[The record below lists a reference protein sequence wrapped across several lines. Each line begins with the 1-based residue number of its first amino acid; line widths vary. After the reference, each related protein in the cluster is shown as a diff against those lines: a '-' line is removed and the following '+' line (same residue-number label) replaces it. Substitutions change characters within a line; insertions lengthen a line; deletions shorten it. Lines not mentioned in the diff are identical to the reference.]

1 MHSAAPSVSLPPV
14 RQRALVVGASSGIGA
29 ALVRELVARG
39 YRVAAVARRSREIE
53 ELARTFP
60 EGRVV
65 VRAHDVHAVEEAPV
79 LFETL
84 VKELGGLD
92 LLVYAAGIMPAIGPD
107 EFDTAKDKEIL
118 LVNTVGAIAWCN
130 PAAEYFRSKRSG
142 TICGISSIAGDRGRK
157 GNPVYG
163 ASKAALSHYLEA
175 LRNRLDDFGVHV
187 CTIKPGPVAT
197 PMTAALGELPG
208 MVSAESVAR
217 TIARIATRAQTR
229 YVPLKWLGVSLV
241 IRAIPS
247 FLFRRITI

>member
-1 MHSAAPSVSLPPV
+1 MESPASSVTLPPV
-14 RQRALVVGASSGIGA
+14 RRRALVVGASSGIGA
-29 ALVRELVARG
+29 ALVRELVRRG
-39 YRVAAVARRSREIE
+39 YGVAALARRAE
-53 ELARTFP
+53 ELARLAREFP
-60 EGRVV
+60 AGRVL
-65 VRAHDVHAVEEAPV
+65 VRAHDVHAIEQVPA
-79 LFETL
+79 LFEAL
-84 VKELGGLD
+84 VQELGGLD
-92 LLVYAAGIMPAIGPD
+92 LLVYAAGIMPAVAPD
-107 EFDTAKDKEIL
+107 EFDTAKDREIL

-130 PAAEYFRSKRSG
+130 PAAEYFRSRRSG
-142 TICGISSIAGDRGRK
+142 TICGLSSIAGDRGRK

-175 LRNRLDDFGVHV
+175 LRNRLDDHGVHV

-208 MVSAESVAR
+208 MVSAESVAA
-217 TIARIATRAQTR
+217 TIARVATRAQTR

>member
-1 MHSAAPSVSLPPV
+1 MESPASSGALQPV
-14 RQRALVVGASSGIGA
+14 RARALVGGASSGIGA
-29 ALVRELVARG
+29 ALVRELVGRV
-39 YRVAAVARRSREIE
+39 YRVAAVARRSRELA
-53 ELARTFP
+53 ELARSFP
-60 EGRVV
+60 EGRVLV
-65 VRAHDVHAVEEAPV
+65 QPHDVHAVEEAPV
-79 LFETL
+79 LFEAL

-92 LLVYAAGIMPAIGPD
+92 LLVYAAGIMPAVAPD
-107 EFDTAKDKEIL
+107 EFDTEKDKEML

-142 TICGISSIAGDRGRK
+142 TIVGISSIAGDRGRK

-197 PMTAALGELPG
+197 PMTAARGALPG

-241 IRAIPS
+241 IRALPS

>member
-1 MHSAAPSVSLPPV
+1 MESPASTVALPPV

-29 ALVRELVARG
+29 ALVRELVGRG
-39 YRVAAVARRSREIE
+39 YRVAAVARRSHELE
-53 ELARTFP
+53 ELARAFP
-60 EGRVV
+60 EGRVLT
-65 VRAHDVHAVEEAPV
+65 RAHDVHAVEEAPV
-79 LFETL
+79 LFEAL

-92 LLVYAAGIMPAIGPD
+92 LFVYAAGIMPAVAPD
-107 EFDTAKDKEIL
+107 EFDTAKDREIL

-217 TIARIATRAQTR
+217 TIARVATRAQTR
-229 YVPLKWLGVSLV
+229 YVPIKWLGVSLV